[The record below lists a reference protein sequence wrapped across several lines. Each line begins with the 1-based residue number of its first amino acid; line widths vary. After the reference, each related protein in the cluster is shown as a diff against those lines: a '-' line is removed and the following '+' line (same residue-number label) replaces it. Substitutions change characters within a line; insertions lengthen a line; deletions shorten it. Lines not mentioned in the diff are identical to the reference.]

1 MNEHSELHG
10 TLVLVRPDLEN
21 DPYGQQGKVGIVNYV
36 DMKDDVYLS
45 FDNGKEG
52 IYSGDALLQLKG
64 KNETLGAAMNNAS
77 AMQLKDYKDLYKISL
92 LQDLGRGKD
101 IWQALEIAREN
112 PDIWKDSLVGVDQ
125 IIGRQQT
132 QLVGR

>member
-10 TLVLVRPDLEN
+10 TLALVRPDLEN
-21 DPYGQQGKVGIVNYV
+21 DPNGQQGKIGIVNYV
-36 DMKDDVYLS
+36 DMKDDIYLS
-45 FDNGKEG
+45 FNDGKEG

-64 KNETLGAAMNNAS
+64 KNETLGAAMNNVS

-101 IWQALEIAREN
+101 IWQALEIARDN

-125 IIGRQQT
+125 AIGAKQT